1 MQMLIKR
8 VLLSGLLLA
17 LCCPIVSVEAGVSD
31 KKPTIAIVS
40 DPVVPEQQTSSVGE
54 SAPSTGTD
62 SIAVAPEP
70 DTTLAIPAEVVAKA
84 EAQHKTVVREA
95 TGFRNANS
103 RHYQLSDGSY
113 LASITLSDQNY
124 MDDAGT
130 WQPIQT
136 RLIDEADIDNMNI
149 PLSQASSAE
158 LKTIMNTNKELRKA
172 KKIDKSNTDYRAPQV
187 PFDVKIPKKINKGYS
202 IGKGAEKLSFTPL
215 GANSVTG
222 SVYGNKVN
230 YNEAWTNTD
239 LQLEVLDSGL
249 KETIILKNNQAPTTF
264 QFQLTSGDLN
274 NLTSFTLQ
282 APWLVDAAGTKK
294 DVKQTIRVQDGKQ
307 LIELQVDPTGL
318 EYPVTIDPSVLT
330 KVASQ
335 DATCDYDAFCN
346 SSSQYTSTLALGSND
361 YVYNANSIY
370 AQFDTSSIPLNS
382 TISSATMK
390 LYIEYGYDDNAY
402 MGSAYLITSPWNENT
417 MTIQTRPTY
426 DSAHPVSY
434 STGWYGATLPSSYP
448 KPGWMQVDV
457 KPFVQ
462 SWTTGTANNGILL
475 TLFGY
480 QSTKYVYS
488 KEYSDPTYRPQLIVN
503 YESPPIQPTILTP
516 NGGETID
523 TTYNISWSP
532 ATDPDTVQTQLQY
545 QVQLSQDGGA
555 NWADLIALTAAGQIQ
570 LNYDFS
576 AKPNSANN
584 LVRVRAYDGV
594 QYGAWDA
601 SNSVFTIKHNQAPNA
616 PASLN
621 PGSTSSATPVLV
633 PGNATLSW
641 SFTDPDA
648 GDTQTAY
655 QVQIYNGTT
664 LVVDS
669 NWVVSSLNSYTVSVA
684 NPSRNTTFNWKVR
697 TKDNAGAISAFSPLY
712 YVKTNA
718 LPTAVI
724 TSYSDGQQLADNVL
738 TFTWTY
744 SDANGQAQSNYQILG
759 SQNNWATVAYNSG
772 VLNGGATSFTT
783 TPLASGNWS
792 FKILV
797 KDGMEWSSDVYR
809 NNLTL
814 PNAFEPNDTSAQAFP
829 INYNQNYT
837 SLINAS
843 TDIDFYKFTATTN
856 EIDRFVLNV
865 PAGLNYDVYIYDS
878 TMKLITAGIQSAGIA
893 ENELF
898 DVKAGNVYYIKIVG
912 VGGSNSTTVPYSFI
926 LAPATMQFQTIY
938 QYDSNGNIISKT
950 TTTTS

>member
-1 MQMLIKR
+1 MQTVIKR
-8 VLLSGLLLA
+8 VLLSGLLLS
-17 LCCPIVSVEAGVSD
+17 LCCPIMSVQAATSN
-31 KKPTIAIVS
+31 KKPNIENVS
-40 DPVVPEQQTSSVGE
+40 SASEPAQTSSIEE
-54 SAPSTGTD
+54 SAPSEGTD
-62 SIAVAPEP
+62 SVIVADEP
-70 DTTLAIPAEVVAKA
+70 DTTLVPEEVMAKA
-84 EAQHKTVVREA
+84 EAQNKTVVREA

-113 LASITLSDQNY
+113 LASITLGDQNY
-124 MDDAGT
+124 MDDTGT

-136 RLIDEADIDNMNI
+136 RLVDEADLDSMNM
-149 PLSQASSAE
+149 PLSQASSTD
-158 LKTIMNTNKELRKA
+158 LRTIMKTNKELRKE
-172 KKIDKSNTDYRAPQV
+172 KKIDKTNTDYRAPQV

-202 IGKGAEKLSFTPL
+202 IGKGAEKLSFYPL

-264 QFQLTSGDLN
+264 QFQITSGDLN
-274 NLTSFTLQ
+274 NLTNFTLQ
-282 APWLVDAAGTKK
+282 APWLVDAVGTKK
-294 DVKQTIRVQDGKQ
+294 DVQQTIRVQDGKQ
-307 LIELQVDPTGL
+307 FIELKVDPTGL
-318 EYPVTIDPSVLT
+318 EYPIIIDPSVLT

-335 DATCDYDAFCN
+335 DASCDYDAFCS
-346 SSSQYTSTLALGSND
+346 SSSQYTSTLTLGSND
-361 YVYNANSIY
+361 YYYNANSIY

-382 TISSATMK
+382 LISSATMK
-390 LYIEYGYDDNAY
+390 LYIEFGYDDNSY
-402 MGSAYLITSPWNENT
+402 NGSAYLITSPWNENT
-417 MTIQTRPTY
+417 LNIQTRPTY
-426 DSAHPVSY
+426 DSANPVPY
-434 STGWYGATLPSSYP
+434 STGWYGAVLSSGYP

-462 SWTTGTANNGILL
+462 SWSTGTANNGVLL
-475 TLFGY
+475 TLNGY
-480 QSTKYVYS
+480 QSTKFIYS
-488 KEYSDPTYRPQLIVN
+488 KEYEYSTYRPQLIVN

-532 ATDPDTVQTQLQY
+532 ATDPDTVQSQLKY
-545 QVQLSQDGGA
+545 QVQLTQDGGA
-555 NWADLIALTAAGQIQ
+555 SWTDIVALTTAGQIQ

-576 AKPNSANN
+576 TKPNSTNN
-584 LVRVRAYDGV
+584 LIRVRAYDGV

-601 SNSVFTIKHNQAPNA
+601 SNSVFTIKHNQAPAA
-616 PASLN
+616 PTTLT
-621 PGSTSSATPVLV
+621 PGSTSSSTSVITIGSP
-633 PGNATLSW
+633 TLTW
-641 SFTDPDA
+641 TFTDPDS

-655 QVQIYNGTT
+655 QIQIYNGTT
-664 LVVDS
+664 LVKDS
-669 NWVVSSLNSYTVSVA
+669 GWISSALTSYSVPA
-684 NPSRNTTFNWKVR
+684 GTLARNTTYNWKVR

-712 YVKTNA
+712 YVKANA
-718 LPTAVI
+718 LPTAAI
-724 TSYSDGQQLADNVL
+724 TSYSDGQQMADNVL
-738 TFTWTY
+738 TFTWNY
-744 SDANGQAQSNYQILG
+744 NDANGQAQSNYQILG
-759 SQNNWATVAYNSG
+759 SQNNWATITYNSG
-772 VLNGGATSFTT
+772 VLNGTATSFTT
-783 TPLASGNWS
+783 APLASGTWS

-797 KDGMEWSSDVYR
+797 KDGMEWSGEAYR

-837 SLINAS
+837 SLINSS
-843 TDIDFYKFTATTN
+843 TDIDFYKFTATAN

-865 PAGLNYDVYIYDS
+865 PAGLNYDVYVYDS
-878 TMKLITAGIQSAGIA
+878 TMKLVTAGIQSTGIA
-893 ENELF
+893 ENVLF
-898 DVKAGNVYYIKIVG
+898 DVKAGSVYYVKIVG
-912 VGGSNSTTVPYSFI
+912 VGGNNSTSVPYSFI